1 LDLLLLLL
9 LLFVKRKGF
18 CGCSIVFW
26 RERLTQTQT
35 QIGVDGGGCVVV
47 VVVRSERDDGHQ
59 Q

>member
-1 LDLLLLLL
+1 M
-9 LLFVKRKGF
+9 
-18 CGCSIVFW
+18 
-26 RERLTQTQT
+26 TQTQT

>member
-1 LDLLLLLL
+1 M
-9 LLFVKRKGF
+9 FVKRKRF

-26 RERLTQTQT
+26 RERLTQNHRERERERERE
-35 QIGVDGGGCVVV
+35 VDGGGCVV

>member
-1 LDLLLLLL
+1 MVVVLY
-9 LLFVKRKGF
+9 FG
-18 CGCSIVFW
+18 
-26 RERLTQTQT
+26 ERVTQTQT

>member
-1 LDLLLLLL
+1 LDLL

-26 RERLTQTQT
+26 RETQTQTQT

-47 VVVRSERDDGHQ
+47 VVRSERDDGHQ